1 MESESHI
8 FCFSCYLD
16 VENKVGSLWRA
27 GAQIISEQLLSGKHL
42 PACQVRITAERHLQM
57 TAAGV
62 NRIRCVN
69 LEVSP
74 AALL

>member
-8 FCFSCYLD
+8 FCFSCYLN
-16 VENKVGSLWRA
+16 VENQLGCLWRA
-27 GAQIISEQLLSGKHL
+27 GGQIISEQLLSAKHL
-42 PACQVRITAERHLQM
+42 PACQVTITAERRLQV
-57 TAAGV
+57 TAVGV
-62 NRIRCVN
+62 NRVRCVN